1 MYKKIT
7 LASLGFL
14 LLASPLLTSAQ
25 TLSDLQAQIQALFA
39 RITILQVQQGI
50 ASPSSMVNY
59 ANLASAHAAS
69 AVPPQSPIVAITA
82 PSSGTSITT
91 TSTTITAL
99 ASDSVGVTIVRFY
112 VDGRLIGRD
121 TTAPYSVNWDSQ
133 NKKWTAGAHVITAR
147 AYASG
152 YRVTTSAPITVT
164 IQASAVPPQ
173 SPIVAITA
181 PSSGAS
187 ITTTS
192 TTLTATASDNVGV
205 TRVRFYVDGR
215 FIGQDTTAPYS
226 VNWGSQ
232 NIRWTAGTHVI
243 TARAY
248 ASGYRVTTSA
258 PRTVTIKASAVPPQS
273 PTVTVTG
280 PSSGANIT
288 TTSTTITATASD
300 NVGVTRVRFY
310 ADGVLIGRDNTA
322 PYSVDWGSRNNRW
335 TAGTHVITAR
345 AYASGYRV
353 TTSAPRTVTIQAS
366 TVPAPDQQSS
376 FSDNEGGTGSDGGTG
391 TDGGG
396 ATGDD
401 DGGTD
406 GGSGDSGTG
415 GTGGGGEDGG
425 GPDGSS
431 GDSGDSGGDGL

>member
-91 TSTTITAL
+91 TSTTITAS

-121 TTAPYSVNWDSQ
+121 TTAPYSVNWDSR

-192 TTLTATASDNVGV
+192 TTITATASDNFGV
-205 TRVRFYVDGR
+205 SIVRFYVDGR

-273 PTVTVTG
+273 PIVAITG

-288 TTSTTITATASD
+288 TTSTTITAEASD

-310 ADGVLIGRDNTA
+310 VDGVLIGRDNTA

-335 TAGTHVITAR
+335 TAGAHVITAR

-353 TTSAPRTVTIQAS
+353 TTSAPITVTIQAS

-376 FSDNEGGTGSDGGTG
+376 FSDNEGGGGGDGGTGTG

-406 GGSGDSGTG
+406 G
-415 GTGGGGEDGG
+415 
-425 GPDGSS
+425 
-431 GDSGDSGGDGL
+431 DSGDSGGTGGTGTGGTGDSDGPGGGPGSDGL